1 MRMSGVAGSAR
12 AYSDWRSVMR
22 SRSAAEESY
31 EAKRPYGRKVCLP
44 QWLFRSGRLCQV
56 PKLAPASLPA
66 LSATSGT
73 ELTA

>member
-1 MRMSGVAGSAR
+1 MLGESQLGLAI
-12 AYSDWRSVMR
+12 SDALAERGRGILRS
-22 SRSAAEESY
+22 
-31 EAKRPYGRKVCLP
+31 EATPCGRKGCLP

-56 PKLAPASLPA
+56 PKLAPASVPA